1 MRWWEHRGVPRDF
14 GTARIGVFQCSRCG
28 SQQLAGP
35 LKATLH
41 AWAVALFI
49 LVDLKRGKSIFG
61 VNSLVQEAYGIN
73 GSHSGRTGVALCS
86 RQAAVILSPFGNAG
100 LCWVKERR
108 KPSKTALGP
117 GMDRSDPT
125 VGWLGGE
132 RVTYCCFVKVTGRGY
147 YKKYLK
153 AVLSRR
159 LQKGR

>member
-1 MRWWEHRGVPRDF
+1 MRWWEHRGVPCSF
-14 GTARIGVFQCSRCG
+14 GTAKIGVFHCSQCG
-28 SQQLAGP
+28 SQQPAGP
-35 LKATLH
+35 LKAALH

-73 GSHSGRTGVALCS
+73 GSHSGWTGVALCS

-108 KPSKTALGP
+108 KSSKTALGSS
-117 GMDRSDPT
+117 MDPSDPA
-125 VGWLGGE
+125 VGWLGGSG
-132 RVTYCCFVKVTGRGY
+132 RLTAALLKVTGRGY

>member
-1 MRWWEHRGVPRDF
+1 MVLGQLELG
-14 GTARIGVFQCSRCG
+14 CSQCG
-28 SQQLAGP
+28 SQQPAGP

-41 AWAVALFI
+41 AWAAALFI
-49 LVDLKRGKSIFG
+49 LVDLKRVKSIFG

-73 GSHSGRTGVALCS
+73 GSHSGWTGVALCS

-108 KPSKTALGP
+108 KSSKTALGSS
-117 GMDRSDPT
+117 MDPSDPA
-125 VGWLGGE
+125 VGWLGGSG
-132 RVTYCCFVKVTGRGY
+132 RLTAALLKVTGRGY
-147 YKKYLK
+147 YNKYLK